1 MVYVTSQN
9 STESTSLVQLLQD
22 DELITLAEAADRI
35 GIPVTRVSDLV
46 GAHKLAA
53 VKMDGKL
60 HVPALLLNDD
70 GSVNKFAASAI
81 TVLADGGYDDEAIL
95 RYFFT
100 ADDTLPGRP
109 IDALHGHGARE
120 VIRRAQAMAF

>member
-100 ADDTLPGRP
+100 DDDTLPGRP